1 MPGNCN
7 NGLEGNHD
15 LLETTGEAKRAILNR
30 LGLSFPL
37 SDSHG
42 IIRHCSLKL
51 QSHPTPMFV
60 PSTHSMENLPGAK
73 DRTAKNNKDHQ
84 MYGLEKQAAVCGN
97 VNIDPQSIPKE
108 RSYVQKRANA
118 QNVNGYDRCTYDV
131 VDCHGSTLKK
141 PQSSVEL
148 YIPRK
153 AVPKNST
160 YTIKHQIHTD
170 LKPFMKYINPH
181 EEDIVGPVVE
191 YSVVNGY
198 EFEKLVCIRV
208 PHCVADA
215 NYLCDIRVQY
225 SSDHMVYHDVE
236 KQCKENNVRQK
247 MFFVVDQEYVMIYTK
262 HFTRYVDNI
271 KYTL

>member
-1 MPGNCN
+1 MK
-7 NGLEGNHD
+7 
-15 LLETTGEAKRAILNR
+15 GEERREILKKLGPTFPHLDES
-30 LGLSFPL
+30 LGLV
-37 SDSHG
+37 
-42 IIRHCSLKL
+42 RHCSLTFQKSKPTFLNSDEL
-51 QSHPTPMFV
+51 QGNPLKREVQSLTDLTQTNKKENTFDRRQMFENALIQRNATP
-60 PSTHSMENLPGAK
+60 EDG
-73 DRTAKNNKDHQ
+73 
-84 MYGLEKQAAVCGN
+84 
-97 VNIDPQSIPKE
+97 
-108 RSYVQKRANA
+108 
-118 QNVNGYDRCTYDV
+118 CTYDV

-262 HFTRYVDNI
+262 HFTRYVENI